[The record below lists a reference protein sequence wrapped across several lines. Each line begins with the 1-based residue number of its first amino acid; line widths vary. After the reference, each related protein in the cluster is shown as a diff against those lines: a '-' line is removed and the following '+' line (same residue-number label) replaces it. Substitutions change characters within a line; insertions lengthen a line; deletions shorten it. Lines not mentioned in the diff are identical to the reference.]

1 MYKQALVMACAL
13 ASMAGCASKIENP
26 TDYITFREQPLV
38 NDVEPGMS
46 RQQVLIIGGRPSS
59 IVQRS
64 VHPGSCNNYILNK
77 QGHQQPYHISFDSTG
92 RVRHKGFMTCS
103 QREQAERDQ
112 L

>member
-26 TDYITFREQPLV
+26 TDYFTFRNQPLV
-38 NDVEPGMS
+38 KDVEPGMS

-59 IVQRS
+59 IIQRS
-64 VHPGSCNNYILNK
+64 VHPGSCNNYILNEE
-77 QGHQQPYHISFDSTG
+77 GHQQPYHVSFDSAG
-92 RVRHKGFMTCS
+92 RVRHKGFMTCG